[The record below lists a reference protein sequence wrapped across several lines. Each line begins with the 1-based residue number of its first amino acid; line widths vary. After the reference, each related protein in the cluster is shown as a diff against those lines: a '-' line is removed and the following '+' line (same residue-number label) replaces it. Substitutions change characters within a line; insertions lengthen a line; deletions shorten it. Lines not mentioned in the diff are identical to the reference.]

1 MDKQW
6 LELGREL
13 GLTGQDLF
21 NFIKEREDAARD
33 DRSAAREDM
42 AAAREDRQ
50 KQLDILDKQIALEN
64 AKKENQG
71 NMSDLPSDESR
82 HSSTKSPK
90 LPHFVDGK
98 DNMDAY
104 LERFERYASNQRWPT
119 SAWAINLGALLQGRA
134 LDVYSR
140 LSLKRQESIGS

>member
-50 KQLDILDKQIALEN
+50 KQLDILDKQIALEMLRRKTREIGQIYLVMSLAIVQLN
-64 AKKENQG
+64 PLSCLISLMAKIIWTLIW
-71 NMSDLPSDESR
+71 SDLKG
-82 HSSTKSPK
+82 TLQIKGGQ
-90 LPHFVDGK
+90 L
-98 DNMDAY
+98 
-104 LERFERYASNQRWPT
+104 L
-119 SAWAINLGALLQGRA
+119 LGPLT
-134 LDVYSR
+134 
-140 LSLKRQESIGS
+140 

>member
-21 NFIKEREDAARD
+21 NFINEREDAARD

-50 KQLDILDKQIALEN
+50 N
-64 AKKENQG
+64 N
-71 NMSDLPSDESR
+71 
-82 HSSTKSPK
+82 
-90 LPHFVDGK
+90 
-98 DNMDAY
+98 
-104 LERFERYASNQRWPT
+104 
-119 SAWAINLGALLQGRA
+119 
-134 LDVYSR
+134 
-140 LSLKRQESIGS
+140 

>member
-1 MDKQW
+1 M
-6 LELGREL
+6 
-13 GLTGQDLF
+13 F
-21 NFIKEREDAARD
+21 NFIKEREDAARE
-33 DRSAAREDM
+33 DR

-64 AKKENQG
+64 ARKENQG
-71 NMSDLPSDESR
+71 NRSDLPSDESR

-104 LERFERYASNQRWPT
+104 LERFERYATSQKWPT
-119 SAWAINLGALLQGRA
+119 STWAINLGALLQG
-134 LDVYSR
+134 
-140 LSLKRQESIGS
+140 

>member
-6 LELGREL
+6 LELGKDL

-21 NFIKEREDAARD
+21 NFIKEREDAARE
-33 DRSAAREDM
+33 DR

-64 AKKENQG
+64 ARKENQG
-71 NMSDLPSDESR
+71 NRSDLPSDESR

-104 LERFERYASNQRWPT
+104 LERFERYATSQKWPT
-119 SAWAINLGALLQGRA
+119 STWAINLGAVTTR
-134 LDVYSR
+134 
-140 LSLKRQESIGS
+140 